1 MSITQSLG
9 KRAFPDSLLVLIV
22 AGEASA
28 DLHGSNLVKSMK
40 RLRPSLTFWGIG
52 GKKME
57 QAGVKIL
64 FASSDMAV
72 VGLTEVITG
81 IRIIIRASIRLKS
94 IIKYKRPALLIL
106 IDYPDFNLHIA
117 RIAKRYKIP
126 VLYYISPQVWA
137 WRSGRVKKI
146 ARLVDRMVVILP
158 FEEAFYRQRG
168 VKVDYVGHPLLD
180 TCPADENKD
189 RAMVDLQAGHDYPV
203 IGLLPGSREAEVMS
217 LLPVMLKSAE
227 IIRERYPAMRCV
239 LPLASTIEPGFVQ
252 SLISKSSV
260 RVKVVQGNV
269 YDALNA
275 CHAALVASGTVTL
288 ETAIMEVPM
297 VIVYRVSPVSYRV
310 GKMMIKVPFIGLVN
324 LVAGEAVAPEL
335 IQDEVTPERLADE
348 VMTIIEDSDVR
359 EKMINKLKAIKRR
372 LGRGGASDKTA
383 GIALEMIRSSEAI

>member
-1 MSITQSLG
+1 
-9 KRAFPDSLLVLIV
+9 
-22 AGEASA
+22 
-28 DLHGSNLVKSMK
+28 
-40 RLRPSLTFWGIG
+40 
-52 GKKME
+52 ME

-64 FASSDMAV
+64 FSSSDMAV
-72 VGLTEVITG
+72 VGLTEVITR
-81 IRIIIRASIRLKS
+81 IRIIIRAAIRLKS
-94 IIKYKRPALLIL
+94 IIKYRRPDLLIL

-180 TCPADENKD
+180 ICPADENKD
-189 RAMVDLQAGHDYPV
+189 PAMVDLRAGHDYPV
-203 IGLLPGSREAEVMS
+203 IGLLPGSRKAEVMS

-239 LPLASTIEPGFVQ
+239 LPLASTIESGFVQ

-269 YDALNA
+269 YDVLHT

-297 VIVYRVSPVSYRV
+297 VIVYRVSPISYRV

-324 LVAGEAVAPEL
+324 LVAGEAVVPEL